1 MTIVRGCHAY
11 AGLAYLPAQ
20 DICGLRLDIF
30 RCAFAIISDIVG
42 GMNQIDVCCAECGEE
57 GVASLKTCLSCRLV
71 RYCNADCQKK
81 HWPKHKKTCKLRAA
95 ELRDEALFKDPPD
108 KEDCPICFLPMPA
121 RLLSSASLSDAT
133 ISSVPIYDFAI
144 AHEELGI
151 LGTAEYYPCCGK
163 SICKGCVHS
172 FRKSGNDV
180 KCPFCNSDRVSKTV
194 EERVEEMMKR
204 VEANDPASICMLAD
218 SYYHGRLGL
227 QQDRTKAIELFT
239 RAADLGFSRVHH
251 NMADVYYKGGNLK
264 KAKFHV
270 EAAAMAGDEAARS
283 NLGILE
289 CNSGNMERSTKHWTI
304 CWMLS
309 FHA

>member
-1 MTIVRGCHAY
+1 
-11 AGLAYLPAQ
+11 
-20 DICGLRLDIF
+20 
-30 RCAFAIISDIVG
+30 
-42 GMNQIDVCCAECGEE
+42 
-57 GVASLKTCLSCRLV
+57 
-71 RYCNADCQKK
+71 
-81 HWPKHKKTCKLRAA
+81 
-95 ELRDEALFKDPPD
+95 
-108 KEDCPICFLPMPA
+108 MPA

-163 SICKGCVHS
+163 SICKRCVHS

-194 EERVEEMMKR
+194 EECVEEMMKR

-227 QQDRTKAIELFT
+227 QQDRTKAMELFT

-264 KAKFHV
+264 KTKFHV
-270 EAAAMAGDEAARS
+270 EAAAMAGDKAARS

-304 CWMLS
+304 AASAGCYRSMHELITLFKKGFIS
-309 FHA
+309 RESIDTTLAAYNSCCAKMRSKARDARIIG